1 LPPHKQGTVKFDA
14 SKMQRSLSPLTYED
28 TDQFHNL
35 GLIATLRNS
44 AIKANQF
51 QSKAGGQMEQ
61 NADEAS

>member
-1 LPPHKQGTVKFDA
+1 
-14 SKMQRSLSPLTYED
+14 MQRSLSPLTYED

-51 QSKAGGQMEQ
+51 PSKAGGQMEQ